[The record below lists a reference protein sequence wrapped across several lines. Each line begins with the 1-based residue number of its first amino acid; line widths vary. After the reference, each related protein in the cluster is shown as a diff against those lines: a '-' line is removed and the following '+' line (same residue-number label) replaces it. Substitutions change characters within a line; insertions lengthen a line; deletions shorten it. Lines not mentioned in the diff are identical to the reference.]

1 MSSTVYNRPTH
12 PTTYF
17 TDLDLL
23 KSYISYI
30 TLSFLNYSTSTLYTV
45 MVLNNTII
53 PTDYGMNDCK
63 QQHNA
68 TMVVLVL

>member
-1 MSSTVYNRPTH
+1 MSSTVYNWPTH

-23 KSYISYI
+23 KFYRSYF
-30 TLSFLNYSTSTLYTV
+30 TLNYCTSALYTV
-45 MVLNNTII
+45 MVLNDTII
-53 PTDYGMNDCK
+53 STDYGMNDCK

-68 TMVVLVL
+68 TIVVLVL